1 MLFRNLLC
9 IVLLGAGAAP
19 SGQPSSRYLYVGVP
33 GSDLDTVNDGVG
45 VLVFDIGHDHRFVKR
60 MAIWTR
66 DLTPEGVRGLEL
78 APPDATGGAR
88 PKVPRF
94 YVSTTRRLAAI
105 ELLSGKVLWE
115 ASYRGH
121 CCDQLA
127 VSPNGRLIFAPAFGS
142 PEWYRIDS
150 TSGALLSMVHV
161 MGWPRGTAFA
171 RDGNLAYLSAWESRR
186 LTVVDATSTTIR
198 REVGPFSGYLC
209 PFAINR
215 KDTLVFANIDGL
227 LGFEVGDLRTGL
239 VLDRV
244 QLDDYGPDQLKQYEC
259 PSHGIAFTPDEKELW
274 VADGVGN
281 RLRIFDATTYPPQDK
296 SSIDLTRQP
305 RSITFSHDGRFAYAS
320 TGDVIDV
327 ATRRIV
333 AVLKDEE
340 GRVVQSE
347 RMIEVDVP

>member
-1 MLFRNLLC
+1 M
-9 IVLLGAGAAP
+9 
-19 SGQPSSRYLYVGVP
+19 SSVGRVARH
-33 GSDLDTVNDGVG
+33 S
-45 VLVFDIGHDHRFVKR
+45 
-60 MAIWTR
+60 
-66 DLTPEGVRGLEL
+66 L
-78 APPDATGGAR
+78 A
-88 PKVPRF
+88 
-94 YVSTTRRLAAI
+94 
-105 ELLSGKVLWE
+105 
-115 ASYRGH
+115 
-121 CCDQLA
+121 
-127 VSPNGRLIFAPAFGS
+127 
-142 PEWYRIDS
+142 
-150 TSGALLSMVHV
+150 
-161 MGWPRGTAFA
+161 TAMS
-171 RDGNLAYLSAWESRR
+171 NR
-186 LTVVDATSTTIR
+186 LTVVDATSATIR

-259 PSHGIAFTPDEKELW
+259 PSHGIAFTPDERELW
-274 VADGVGN
+274 LADGVGN

-347 RMIEVDVP
+347 RMIEVNVP